1 MRFGVPLGLL
11 HPDAWRDVA
20 VAADELGFES
30 VWLPEHLV
38 FATDLSLAVYPGT
51 DRPGISPRTPLF
63 DAPAYLC
70 WLAGLTSRIRLG
82 TAVYLYAL
90 RHPFVSARAFATLDR
105 VSGGRA
111 VCGVGAGWYEGE
123 WVAAGVDFAGR
134 GARLD
139 EAIEVTRRLWSE
151 PVVAHTGRFYAF
163 PEVAFEPKPVQE
175 RLPILAGGESEAA
188 LRRAAGLCDG
198 WISMPHSLETI
209 RPRLDRL
216 AVLRD
221 RHGAT
226 GDRPFSLT
234 VHAYEL
240 AGPEEVPRWEALGVD
255 RMIVRPW
262 RRGRDA
268 VAALETFAA
277 GHLGS

>member
-1 MRFGVPLGLL
+1 
-11 HPDAWRDVA
+11 
-20 VAADELGFES
+20 
-30 VWLPEHLV
+30 
-38 FATDLSLAVYPGT
+38 
-51 DRPGISPRTPLF
+51 
-63 DAPAYLC
+63 
-70 WLAGLTSRIRLG
+70 
-82 TAVYLYAL
+82 
-90 RHPFVSARAFATLDR
+90 DR

-139 EAIEVTRRLWSE
+139 EAIEVTRRLWSD
-151 PVVAHTGRFYAF
+151 PVVAHTGRFYDF

-188 LRRAAGLCDG
+188 LRRAARLCDG
-198 WISMPHSLETI
+198 WISMPHSPETI
-209 RPRLDRL
+209 RPLLDRL
-216 AVLRD
+216 AELRAGY
-221 RHGAT
+221 GAT
-226 GDRPFSLT
+226 GDRPFSIT
-234 VHAYEL
+234 AHAYGL